1 MSLKY
6 RPIIPTIFVF
16 AVTFGMGTLL
26 GVYGARRPAE
36 SQLRSRLRGA
46 ATALAGSGA
55 PVQVVL
61 FADEQAAALGMR
73 RSRLRRKLRAY
84 GLIQRA
90 ENSSNP

>member
-1 MSLKY
+1 MKLSFPTSDSPVQTFFMPLKY
-6 RPIIPTIFVF
+6 RLVVPTIFVF

-26 GVYGARRPAE
+26 GVYGARRPA
-36 SQLRSRLRGA
+36 
-46 ATALAGSGA
+46 
-55 PVQVVL
+55 
-61 FADEQAAALGMR
+61 AAALGMC